1 MFISVFF
8 PLLTL
13 SSDCQTEWNT
23 ILSSQGTPGLPA
35 DYYSMFLSSGFV
47 LNNLGDFYQCNQID
61 SAKYAIVVMNRL
73 PALIH
78 TLCGPEICTKED
90 YYNLTIPVFGNNFA
104 YALDVYFPHEYQ
116 QDHYESLTSGAI

>member
-8 PLLTL
+8 PFLTL
-13 SSDCQTEWNT
+13 SSDCQTEWDT
-23 ILSSQGTPGLPA
+23 ILSTQTVTGLTS

-47 LNNLGDFYQCNQID
+47 LNNLGDFYRCNQID
-61 SAKYAIVVMNRL
+61 SAKYTIVVMNWS
-73 PALIH
+73 PVLIH

-90 YYNLTIPVFGNNFA
+90 YYNLTILPFGNNFS